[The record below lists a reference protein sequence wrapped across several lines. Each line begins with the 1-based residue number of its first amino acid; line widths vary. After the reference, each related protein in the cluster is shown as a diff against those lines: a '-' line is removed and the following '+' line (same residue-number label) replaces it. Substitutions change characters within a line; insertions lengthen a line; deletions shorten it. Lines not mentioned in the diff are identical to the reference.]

1 MRGGVGEGFLRDE
14 VLAAHLYGAQP
25 AFGGENIY
33 SPLHGGGG
41 FGATCPA
48 IGQHGGGVG
57 DDRFGCG
64 FYLGDLVDACG
75 HDVGEERQERPE
87 PAICARIADDFQAIR
102 LDFAVLAAAYGGMLH
117 LRSAVPYACEVFR
130 AGFRPAHRAAV
141 NARQMR
147 QDQLFWRAA
156 DFLAEAAAHIR
167 ADDLAFSAFAVD
179 ACERAFEAVRRLAA
193 EPHDQLAAV
202 PDASHRAAFQ
212 GGGRSFV
219 VDDALLHHHIAVG
232 KDVFLA
238 DAGGHAHHAEVHC
251 RVGADI
257 FKDDIVVGG
266 SVFNVYGNRKRL
278 VIHEHHLG
286 GIGCLDGSLR
296 HDRCY
301 GVASETGCA
310 GGEQRAV
317 HHARRKERHRCWHRA
332 DIFGD
337 VFGRVDAEH
346 AGHGCRLGCI
356 NAVDLGVSKGGA
368 DEMHMRCSF

>member
-1 MRGGVGEGFLRDE
+1 
-14 VLAAHLYGAQP
+14 
-25 AFGGENIY
+25 
-33 SPLHGGGG
+33 
-41 FGATCPA
+41 
-48 IGQHGGGVG
+48 
-57 DDRFGCG
+57 
-64 FYLGDLVDACG
+64 
-75 HDVGEERQERPE
+75 
-87 PAICARIADDFQAIR
+87 
-102 LDFAVLAAAYGGMLH
+102 MLH
-117 LRSAVPYACEVFR
+117 LRSAVPDACEIFR

-156 DFLAEAAAHIR
+156 DFLTEAAAHIW
-167 ADDLAFSAFAVD
+167 ADDLAFSAFAVH

-232 KDVFLA
+232 KDVFFA
-238 DAGGHAHHAEVHC
+238 DAGGHAHHAEVNC

-257 FKDDIVVGG
+257 EKDDIVVG
-266 SVFNVYGNRKRL
+266 SCVFKVYGDWKRL

-286 GIGCLDGSLR
+286 GIGCLVGSLSHHR
-296 HDRCY
+296 RY
-301 GVASETGCA
+301 GVACETGCA

-317 HHARRKERHRCWHRA
+317 HHARREERHCRWHRA

-346 AGHGCRLGCI
+346 SGHGCSIGGVYAVYLGM
-356 NAVDLGVSKGGA
+356 SKGGA
-368 DEMHMRCSF
+368 DEVHMRCTL